1 MQQNI
6 IETIIGSIIVLITI
20 LLLFFAYNRGEK
32 EEDGNSYR
40 LTAYFQN
47 IESLAVGDPVKL
59 SGIKIGEVREIILQ
73 PETYFAKITLTVAP
87 NVEIPQDSR
96 AIIST
101 KGLLGGNYV
110 RINPGASEENLTT
123 GQQIKFT
130 QSALN
135 IEDLIGKLMYSI
147 TSGK

>member
-1 MQQNI
+1 MD
-6 IETIIGSIIVLITI
+6 
-20 LLLFFAYNRGEK
+20 NRGEK

-135 IEDLIGKLMYSI
+135 IEDLIGVGVSEI
-147 TSGK
+147 ESAVTISCSGKRIFLGSYFGFGGGGGMA